1 MKRLQLILF
10 LLIISN
16 LSFGQNLEREVH
28 EWYSKDLVIKNDF
41 QKAILKYEN
50 GETLS
55 LFFDKRGYLI
65 KEIESKNWHTND
77 TTEKK
82 FKYKKDLLSE
92 VIHLT
97 KSNRDTLSHYKYY
110 YENGKLQLKS
120 GRILSNNEITNYDY
134 NQKGKLTSSKSIMT
148 TIYSHDTLQVDFREY
163 DDQERVI
170 YRKRRARDK
179 EDIYK
184 WDYQE
189 EYTLHRRKREMYK
202 NEKIEQIVEFDDS
215 LNIRKVI
222 TITPNGE
229 KSESLTELKY
239 NKDKLFSELIID
251 NKQLFSVS
259 YIKNK
264 H

>member
-1 MKRLQLILF
+1 MKRLQIILF

-16 LSFGQNLEREVH
+16 LMFGQNLESEVH
-28 EWYSKDLVIKNDF
+28 EWYAKELVIKNDF
-41 QKAILKYEN
+41 QKVIFTYEN
-50 GETLS
+50 GEIWS

-65 KEIESKNWHTND
+65 KEIESKNWHTKD

-82 FKYKKDLLSE
+82 YKYEKDLLSE

-97 KSNRDTLSHYKYY
+97 KSNRDTLSYYKYF

-120 GRILSNNEITNYDY
+120 GRTLSNKEITNYNY
-134 NQKGKLTSSKSIMT
+134 NQKGKLTSSKVIMT
-148 TIYSHDTLQVDFREY
+148 TMYSQDTMKADFREY
-163 DDQERVI
+163 DDQERLI
-170 YRKRRARDK
+170 YLKRRTRDK
-179 EDIYK
+179 EDIYV

-189 EYTLHRRKREMYK
+189 EYTLHKRKRERYK
-202 NEKIEQIVEFDDS
+202 NEKIEQIFEFDDS
-215 LNIRKVI
+215 LKIRKVT
-222 TITPNGE
+222 TITPDGE
-229 KSESLTELKY
+229 KSVSITELKY
-239 NKDKLFSELIID
+239 NKDKLLSELLID